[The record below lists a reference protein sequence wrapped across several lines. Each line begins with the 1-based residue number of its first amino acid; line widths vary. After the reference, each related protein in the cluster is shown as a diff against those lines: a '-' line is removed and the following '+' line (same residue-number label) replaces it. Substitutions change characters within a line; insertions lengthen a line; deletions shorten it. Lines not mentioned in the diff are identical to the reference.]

1 MGRQLTLFA
10 LLALFTPLLFAHE
23 TTDPA
28 QEGLEK
34 VRGKFSETW
43 INPGTDFSQYN
54 KLLFGEAEFE
64 FRDVGPAQKHRTSLR
79 TTSTRNEFGI
89 LPEDQE
95 KFKQVVS
102 EAFQE
107 EMARSK
113 KFEVVKEAA
122 PGTLLV
128 QGSVLDI
135 VSNVPPE
142 MIGRS
147 DVYLSTIGTA
157 TLVLEIFDATTGEM
171 LAYVEDRRKITPPGG
186 DRIDSFSM
194 PTNSVTVWN
203 DVGRWAR
210 SAASRFRSELEK
222 AQKGR

>member
-1 MGRQLTLFA
+1 MLKQLTVFA
-10 LLALFTPLLFAHE
+10 LLALLAPFLHAHE
-23 TTDPA
+23 TTDLA
-28 QEGLEK
+28 EEGLEK

-43 INPGTDFSQYN
+43 INPRTDFSQYD
-54 KLLFGEAEFE
+54 KLLFGEAQFD
-64 FRDVGPAQKHRTSLR
+64 FRDVGPAQKYRGSLR

-95 KFKQVVS
+95 KFKQVVG
-102 EAFQE
+102 EAFQK

-113 KFEVVKEAA
+113 KFEIVNEAA

-128 QGSVLDI
+128 EGAVLDI

-142 MIGRS
+142 TIGRS
-147 DVYLSTIGTA
+147 DIYLSTIGTA

-171 LAYVEDRRKITPPGG
+171 LGYVEERRKITPPGG
-186 DRIDSFSM
+186 DRIDSFSL

-203 DVGRWAR
+203 DVGRWAS
-210 SAASRFRSELEK
+210 SAASRFRSALEK